1 MRLSPSRPA
10 RAGALAPQPARRPL
24 PAARRRRAP
33 LPPRAQAPEAPP
45 AADQGAADAK
55 SASEPATSTS
65 STATD
70 LELAY
75 EPLTPFASKLA
86 SLRLALFALPWRRVK
101 PASALVLKLGGA
113 LPEQPQGRF
122 SPTPSLPGVCD
133 CLLKAAYDPRIC
145 GL

>member
-1 MRLSPSRPA
+1 MQLRLAPSRPA
-10 RAGALAPQPARRPL
+10 RAGALAPRPARRPL
-24 PAARRRRAP
+24 RARRAP
-33 LPPRAQAPEAPP
+33 PPPPRAQAPEAPP
-45 AADQGAADAK
+45 AADQDAT
-55 SASEPATSTS
+55 PSTTTDSSTTDS
-65 STATD
+65 STAPD
-70 LELAY
+70 LELTY